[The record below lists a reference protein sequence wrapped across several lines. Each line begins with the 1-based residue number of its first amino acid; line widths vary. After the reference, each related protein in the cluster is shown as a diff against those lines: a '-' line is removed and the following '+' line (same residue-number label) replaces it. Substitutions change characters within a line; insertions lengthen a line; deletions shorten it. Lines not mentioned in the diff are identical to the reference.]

1 MIISDLNYVEVV
13 TESTEVIGGAGRGRN
28 NNNGNVDV
36 SNETTQVAIA
46 NVGGDDSVIIGSPA
60 VALNINSAI
69 LGGLSAFS

>member
-13 TESTEVIGGAGRGRN
+13 TESTEVIGGRRRGT
-28 NNNGNVDV
+28 GGTDV
-36 SNETTQVAIA
+36 SNKTTQFAVA

-69 LGGLSAFS
+69 LTGLSAFS